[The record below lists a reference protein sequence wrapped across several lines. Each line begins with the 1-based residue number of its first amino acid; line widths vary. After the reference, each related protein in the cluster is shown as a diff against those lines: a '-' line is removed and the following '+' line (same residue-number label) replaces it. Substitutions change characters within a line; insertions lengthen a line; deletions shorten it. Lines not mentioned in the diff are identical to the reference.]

1 MMALLKVKITRFL
14 ARVGLCESHLNLAS
28 LLCHRFARQDVKS
41 NRPIWPLRGIMMKT
55 RAAVAVAAGQPLEIM
70 EVDLDG
76 PRQGEVLVEIMATGI
91 CHTDEFTLSG
101 ADPEGM
107 FHHSRP

>member
-1 MMALLKVKITRFL
+1 
-14 ARVGLCESHLNLAS
+14 
-28 LLCHRFARQDVKS
+28 
-41 NRPIWPLRGIMMKT
+41 MKT

-91 CHTDEFTLSG
+91 CHTDAFTLSG
-101 ADPEGM
+101 DCLLYTSPSPRD
-107 FHHSRP
+107 H